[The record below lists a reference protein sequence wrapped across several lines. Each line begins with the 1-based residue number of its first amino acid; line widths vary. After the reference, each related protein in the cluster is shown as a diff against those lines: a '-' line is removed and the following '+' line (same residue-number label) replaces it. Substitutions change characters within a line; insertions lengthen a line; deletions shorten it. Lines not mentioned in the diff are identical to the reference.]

1 AWRITFHQNGLTLA
15 SSSLDP
21 AKVPQT
27 IVIDLGLENVAT
39 GPLRTILEAIAN
51 ARKEADGPD
60 SQQAMQRMIG
70 AAAMLN
76 PVFRIYEAGLKTK
89 DVGIAATGDA
99 KGSPLSPK
107 GYSAE
112 ADIIV
117 RGFDALPALLVSSP
131 SAQYFPLLNL
141 LGTARAYS
149 DVKFHLAF
157 AQPTWTA
164 I

>member
-1 AWRITFHQNGLTLA
+1 
-15 SSSLDP
+15 
-21 AKVPQT
+21 
-27 IVIDLGLENVAT
+27 
-39 GPLRTILEAIAN
+39 
-51 ARKEADGPD
+51 
-60 SQQAMQRMIG
+60 MQRMIG

-117 RGFDALPALLVSSP
+117 RGFDALPALLGNSP
-131 SAQYFPLLNL
+131 YAQYLPPSQ
-141 LGTARAYS
+141 GARDRVARTQMS
-149 DVKFHLAF
+149 NSTLPRHRRNGSRSMATMS
-157 AQPTWTA
+157 ASGS
-164 I
+164 